1 MSRLFDPEQIR
12 KHLSPM
18 YPEALKKVNEPF
30 NSGYWSHAI
39 GEVALAHFVGAN
51 ADKDRNSVQLLTLGR
66 SALRRNLVVPPNDAS
81 SECLFYASH
90 GFLALGLGDWMATGE
105 RQSETLGTAHELY
118 LRYFAVAFKRKN
130 PGLEYGIFPVLRLA
144 CAAERLEAA
153 NAFIDEHLGTKPLTP
168 SKARTIAELCRGLV
182 SDSTPH
188 EELGQRYLRAH
199 VGRTLSGGRYLDC
212 AEHFYLASIT
222 GVRGSPS
229 DLLGSARSYVS
240 HLPPPTMRAKAT
252 RFSQLPVVDAPRRI
266 FPRPRPERILPSSAG
281 RDKSNEW
288 KETPEGWALYV
299 RHGLSREEEALFD
312 ARAERIVEW
321 SQFRGVRPTTGG
333 VQRLERMP
341 MLRRAT
347 VDAETLALLSQSANS
362 LPLEVAYAPTVGQIW
377 ADARRLPSPPKL
389 NRRIWKDTLEVG
401 ALEHLRALSVEGRE
415 TEKERIKR
423 GDAPYLIVPLWFVS
437 SPLARQLEALEVTAA
452 PHDLSISLEI
462 FDALPNLQEL
472 ILWISYGRLDTACF
486 WIRRGQPAL
495 LQSFAGFA
503 SREWRH
509 VLETLLTD
517 RALDRLKAADVV
529 CVRPVDQNQA
539 QEETQRYIPVRK
551 LVTGVPLREL

>member
-1 MSRLFDPEQIR
+1 
-12 KHLSPM
+12 M
-18 YPEALKKVNEPF
+18 YPEALKEVNEPF
-30 NSGYWSHAI
+30 NSGYWAHAI
-39 GEVALAHFVGAN
+39 GEVALAHFVGAD
-51 ADKDRNSVQLLTLGR
+51 ADKDWSTAQLLTLGR

-81 SECLFYASH
+81 SDCLFYASQ

-105 RQSETLGTAHELY
+105 RQSETLGTAHEVY
-118 LRYFAVAFKRKN
+118 LRYFAVAPERKK
-130 PGLEYGIFPVLRLA
+130 PSLEYGIFPVLRLA

-153 NAFIDEHLGTKPLTP
+153 NAFIDEHLGTKPISP
-168 SKARTIAELCRGLV
+168 SKARTIAELCRGLA

-188 EELGQRYLRAH
+188 EELGRRYLRAH
-199 VGRTLSGGRYLDC
+199 VGRTLSGGRYLEA
-212 AEHFYLASIT
+212 AELFYLASIA
-222 GVRGSPS
+222 GVGGSPS
-229 DLLGSARSYVS
+229 LLLGSARSYVS
-240 HLPPPTMRAKAT
+240 HLPPPKMRTKAT
-252 RFSQLPVVDAPRRI
+252 RFSDLPVVDAPRRI

-281 RDKSNEW
+281 LGKSNEW

-299 RHGLSREEEALFD
+299 RYALSREEESLFE

-347 VDAETLALLSQSANS
+347 VDAETLASLSQRASS

-389 NRRIWKDTLEVG
+389 TRRIWKDTLEVG

-415 TEKERIKR
+415 SEKERIKR

-437 SPLARQLEALEVTAA
+437 SPLARQLEALEVTAT
-452 PHDLSISLEI
+452 PHDLSISLEL
-462 FDALPNLQEL
+462 FDALPNLREL
-472 ILWISYGRLDTACF
+472 VLWISYGRLDTACF
-486 WIRRGQPAL
+486 WIRRDQPVL
-495 LQSFAGFA
+495 IQSFAGFG

-517 RALDRLKAADVV
+517 SALDRLKAADVV

-539 QEETQRYIPVRK
+539 QEEIRRYIPVGK
-551 LVTGVPLREL
+551 VATGVPLREL